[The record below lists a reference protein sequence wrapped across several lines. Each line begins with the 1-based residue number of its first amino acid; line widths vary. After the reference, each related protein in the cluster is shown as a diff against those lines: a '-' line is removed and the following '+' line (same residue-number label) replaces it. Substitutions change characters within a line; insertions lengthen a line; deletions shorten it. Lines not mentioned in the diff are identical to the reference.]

1 MDVII
6 LSLVCLLLFLQAR
19 SYIQSLSYKPKVP
32 WERIFP
38 SIVDP
43 KGTCKHSV
51 VHLNFNDQH
60 PPYNVC
66 DILFGL
72 PRQEKKFNPV
82 A

>member
-6 LSLVCLLLFLQAR
+6 LSLISMFVAFLQAR

-51 VHLNFNDQH
+51 VHLNLNDQH
-60 PPYNVC
+60 PPYSLRHFVWAAKA
-66 DILFGL
+66 G
-72 PRQEKKFNPV
+72 KKL
-82 A
+82 